1 VPTLLMGA
9 GYFFVWIA
17 LGIAIFPLGVAL
29 TAAEMRWPALARAVP
44 TAVGVVLLTA
54 GALQFSAW
62 KVRHLACCRA
72 TPGRGRR
79 LPADAGTAWRDGLR
93 LGLHCSCS
101 CVGLTASLLAVGMMD
116 LRAMAVVT
124 VAITAERVAPAG
136 EWIART
142 IGAIAV
148 GAGLLLI
155 ANAVCGTT

>member
-1 VPTLLMGA
+1 MLMGA

-29 TAAEMRWPALARAVP
+29 TSAGMRWLPALARAVP
-44 TAVGVVLLTA
+44 AAAGVVLLTA

-72 TPGRGRR
+72 APGRGCA
-79 LPADAGTAWRDGLR
+79 LPANAGTAWRYGLR

-136 EWIART
+136 EWVART
-142 IGAIAV
+142 IGASAV